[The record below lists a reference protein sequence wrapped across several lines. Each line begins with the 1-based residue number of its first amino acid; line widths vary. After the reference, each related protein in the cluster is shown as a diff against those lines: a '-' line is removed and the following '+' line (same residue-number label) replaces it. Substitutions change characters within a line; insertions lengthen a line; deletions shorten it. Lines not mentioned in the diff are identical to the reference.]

1 MARHHVEGP
10 WNDARHLCMRLCSGL
25 PGTTRVRKMANPTST
40 QDGKVPST
48 WAPRGSR
55 HTNGPGTLETVPE
68 NTCGSDQACPV
79 QHPVCPQLIITDKVS
94 SLPILGS
101 AHFSRLLNLIG
112 TLGLIGLS
120 LGPCHKPQQLC
131 FVVKCL
137 RCVEIVSPSGRWI
150 PQC

>member
-1 MARHHVEGP
+1 MWPAAHTRAREQC
-10 WNDARHLCMRLCSGL
+10 ALCLREALLWPAWRC
-25 PGTTRVRKMANPTST
+25 TCEQAANPTST
-40 QDGKVPST
+40 QDGRVPST

-55 HTNGPGTLETVPE
+55 HTTGPGTLKTVPE

-79 QHPVCPQLIITDKVS
+79 QHPVCGRLIITDKVS
-94 SLPILGS
+94 SLPISGS

-112 TLGLIGLS
+112 KLGLIGLG

-137 RCVEIVSPSGRWI
+137 RCVEIASPSYFFALR
-150 PQC
+150 